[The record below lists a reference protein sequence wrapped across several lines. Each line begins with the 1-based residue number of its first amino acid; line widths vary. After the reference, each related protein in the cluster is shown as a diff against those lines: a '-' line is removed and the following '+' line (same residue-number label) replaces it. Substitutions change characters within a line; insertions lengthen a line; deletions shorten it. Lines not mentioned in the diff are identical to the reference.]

1 MKCLSSYN
9 TPVNL
14 IGLNEHLEN
23 NVYLS
28 DFDNNYQNNL
38 NHFQKEANSPRNST
52 SNYFCYFSNESP
64 NHSFYDSNKKK
75 TNFINRSPVSSIN
88 DNINFTN
95 FNYYSYNNP
104 KKNRIFQSEN
114 KSTKYKCFANHLHN
128 RNDKIEC
135 RHSANVSKYI
145 NNRTI
150 NEKNNINKYT
160 TDMKTLDN
168 IMLNTNKNNYHNIL
182 TNGFE
187 QKYSRNN
194 NIKYNRN
201 YNQNNSSDNYTI
213 EGLTETFSIHN
224 NSHLKYFYPNIIL
237 NNLKQK
243 SLLDSNNENIVNNRK
258 KVEISPEIRYIH
270 KEQRYI
276 NKKNSLKFTEINQKN
291 INKAENINKKITKI
305 NHIKRNYPLDNK
317 KTNNE
322 EKKNNYNINDI
333 IGTNHRK
340 YAHNHQFKVSV
351 EKKKKIKYNT
361 KKINSNNKINEND
374 ISDNNKDNYKII
386 KINNKKINNKI
397 IEINNNNNK
406 CNSLQ
411 LDYNYSPKNYSKL
424 IIQKN
429 NQLKQTNSNN
439 KINSTKKI
447 NKIIIVRN
455 QKPQF
460 DLYEK
465 NKSTLKTFDIDH
477 YELNYPGSVRNIK
490 TKLKNSKISESSKEI
505 NNLQNS
511 LKSRNDADK
520 NELKSTNSATIVLY
534 PTKTKPKNFCS
545 YNRTKYLYSE
555 NLKFKE

>member
-114 KSTKYKCFANHLHN
+114 KSTKYKCFANHIHN

-243 SLLDSNNENIVNNRK
+243 SLLDSNNENIVNKRK

-322 EKKNNYNINDI
+322 EKK
-333 IGTNHRK
+333 K
-340 YAHNHQFKVSV
+340 
-351 EKKKKIKYNT
+351 
-361 KKINSNNKINEND
+361 
-374 ISDNNKDNYKII
+374 
-386 KINNKKINNKI
+386 
-397 IEINNNNNK
+397 
-406 CNSLQ
+406 
-411 LDYNYSPKNYSKL
+411 
-424 IIQKN
+424 
-429 NQLKQTNSNN
+429 
-439 KINSTKKI
+439 
-447 NKIIIVRN
+447 
-455 QKPQF
+455 
-460 DLYEK
+460 
-465 NKSTLKTFDIDH
+465 
-477 YELNYPGSVRNIK
+477 
-490 TKLKNSKISESSKEI
+490 
-505 NNLQNS
+505 
-511 LKSRNDADK
+511 
-520 NELKSTNSATIVLY
+520 
-534 PTKTKPKNFCS
+534 
-545 YNRTKYLYSE
+545 
-555 NLKFKE
+555 